1 MSSPDT
7 AFSLGDLSITTSTS
21 ADGETTLAWLGTSD
35 AREPGLELTPFLSSF
50 ADEHAGKAVVL
61 DFRKLGYMNSA
72 TVSPII
78 HFARALDAQ
87 GVRTRILFDA
97 GVGWQRVNF
106 VAMKSIAR
114 TLTHITVEG

>member
-1 MSSPDT
+1 MSSSDT
-7 AFSLGDLSITTSTS
+7 VFSLGDLTISASTS

-35 AREPGLELTPFLSSF
+35 AREPGLELTPFLTKF
-50 ADEHAGKAVVL
+50 AEQHAGKAVVL

-78 HFARALDAQ
+78 HFARSLDAL
-87 GVRTRILFDA
+87 GVRTKILFDS

-106 VAMKSIAR
+106 VAMKAIAR
-114 TLTHITVEG
+114 TLKHITVEG